1 MNSSL
6 KVACLL
12 AVFASCLCTSEA
24 FAIPRNETEGGPCR
38 NFTIQNILDITE
50 ELRIRMH
57 LPIPRFNVPALHPL
71 IIEHISLQ
79 NFELLA
85 GLDIQLFNVSF
96 LGFRDFE
103 IRDLDF
109 NLLGF
114 DLSLQFYVPL
124 LQISGQHV
132 SNGTLYGLVPVI
144 GSGPVNLNVTDLTFD
159 IAGKLNHTNNEWD
172 VVNTNVNFTITGI
185 TGAFENLSDNFFND
199 LLNLSGP
206 EILELAWPGLQP
218 TVEDSLSWAAAEF
231 LNDFTFEE
239 LMGMLFGAGIDWSDV
254 DDQTTTSVPTALPQ
268 Y

>member
-6 KVACLL
+6 KLACLL
-12 AVFASCLCTSEA
+12 AVFASCLCRSDA
-24 FAIPRNETEGGPCR
+24 FVIPKNETEGGPCR

-50 ELRIRMH
+50 ELRARMH

-71 IIEHISLQ
+71 FVEHISLQ
-79 NFELLA
+79 DFELLA
-85 GLDIQLFNVSF
+85 GLDIQLHNISF
-96 LGFRDFE
+96 IGFRDFE

-114 DLSLQFYVPL
+114 DISLQFFIPSL
-124 LQISGQHV
+124 EISGHHV

-144 GSGPVNLNVTDLTFD
+144 GSGPVNLTVANLTFD
-159 IAGKLNHTNNEWD
+159 IAGKLNHTDIEWEA
-172 VVNTNVNFTITGI
+172 VNLSVNFTITGI
-185 TGAFENLSDNFFND
+185 SGAFENLSDNFFND

-218 TVEDSLSWAAAEF
+218 TVEETLGWAVGEF
-231 LNDFTFEE
+231 LNDFTLEE

-254 DDQTTTSVPTALPQ
+254 DDQTTAAPTALPQ